1 MVEAPRPTRA
11 EASDVANAVFDGAD
25 AIMLSGET
33 AIGRFPIL
41 AAEAAIRIARLC
53 EEKGAAHM
61 APGARNL
68 PGTDVGALTH
78 AAVAL
83 ARAEDDV
90 AAIACYTRTGW
101 TARMLAALRPP
112 VPVLAFTP
120 NERVVTQLALVHG
133 VRARSC
139 ADADVGTG
147 GLSLLARLLPS
158 DPAVPAGAAIVLVA
172 STTQPDTGPNAIE
185 MYRVPEAP

>member
-1 MVEAPRPTRA
+1 MTR
-11 EASDVANAVFDGAD
+11 
-25 AIMLSGET
+25 
-33 AIGRFPIL
+33 
-41 AAEAAIRIARLC
+41 EAAIRIARLC
-53 EEKGAAHM
+53 EEKGAAHLP
-61 APGARNL
+61 AGARDL

-90 AAIACYTRTGW
+90 AGIACYTRSGW

-139 ADADVGTG
+139 SDANIGAG
-147 GLSLLARLLPS
+147 GLALLADLLGS
-158 DPAVPAGAAIVLVA
+158 DPAVPAGAAVVLVA
-172 STTQPDTGPNAIE
+172 STAQPDTGPNAIE
-185 MYRVPEAP
+185 MYRVPPGALA

>member
-1 MVEAPRPTRA
+1 
-11 EASDVANAVFDGAD
+11 
-25 AIMLSGET
+25 
-33 AIGRFPIL
+33 
-41 AAEAAIRIARLC
+41 
-53 EEKGAAHM
+53 M
-61 APGARNL
+61 APGARDL

-101 TARMLAALRPP
+101 TARTLASLRPP

-120 NERVVTQLALVHG
+120 DERVVTQLALVHG

-147 GLSLLARLLPS
+147 VWPTS
-158 DPAVPAGAAIVLVA
+158 
-172 STTQPDTGPNAIE
+172 
-185 MYRVPEAP
+185 